1 MKKQW
6 RGPIILGAL
15 LVILALVWI
24 LSKFIPGFNQ
34 QTETTVELPDV
45 PLVFEVKDSEVE
57 SLAVT
62 NEQGGFTLLPY
73 ESRAGDGTVT
83 INWTV
88 DGYQD
93 YLLSTATTKNVAN
106 LGLLLYG
113 GKIIAEEAADLTPFG
128 LDRPRATVTVNLKN
142 GRSHVIAFGN
152 ELPSGYFDYAIV
164 DNKGAVYSVASSTTA
179 RSRYSITD
187 MLDKNALV
195 GIDADKL
202 TGLVLERAADN
213 LKLAGNCSY
222 DETSRSYLFTV
233 TEPITRTG
241 NTERL
246 AALATEA
253 LNLKAAQ
260 FVEVDPPDLA
270 KYGLD
275 KPRYSIRL
283 TAEDKTVQLH
293 IGHAADAGDVYMISD
308 ATFAVFKVPATTFTT
323 IDTPLIDL
331 IDRLFMLKSIWL
343 VDRIEADLPGAAFT
357 ADIEMDK
364 NQKNDDE
371 GTVFRLNGRDAKIF
385 SETGRSLFSAF
396 YQRIIGMQIAGV
408 DAGAEPTNTRDAYLI
423 FHLKDDP
430 DTGSRAS
437 IEVVEFAK
445 RDEYTYYVFINGEY
459 AGYYINA
466 NQAFAATDNRMEG
479 VVVAYRQLL
488 YAMEHAVDGVFDT
501 REGYQLD

>member
-15 LVILALVWI
+15 LVVLALVWI
-24 LSKFIPGFNQ
+24 LSKFIPVDQ
-34 QTETTVELPDV
+34 PTETTPALPDV
-45 PLVFEVKDSEVE
+45 PLVFEAKDSEVE
-57 SLAVT
+57 RLVIT
-62 NEQGGFTLLPY
+62 NEQGELTLLPY
-73 ESRAGDGTVT
+73 ESRTDDGTVT
-83 INWTV
+83 IHWTV

-93 YLLSTATTKNVAN
+93 YLLSTTATKNVAN

-113 GKIIAEEAADLTPFG
+113 GKIITEKAAELTPFG
-128 LDRPRATVTVNLKN
+128 LDQPKATVTVKLKN
-142 GRSHVIAFGN
+142 GQSHVIAFGN

-164 DNKGAVYSVASSTTA
+164 DNEGAVYSVASSTTA
-179 RSRYSITD
+179 RSRYGITD
-187 MLDKNALV
+187 LLDKNALV
-195 GIDADKL
+195 GIAEDKL
-202 TGLVLERAADN
+202 TGIVFERAADH
-213 LKLAGNCSY
+213 LKLASDCNY

-233 TEPITRTG
+233 TEPIVRTG
-241 NTERL
+241 NAERL
-246 AALATEA
+246 SLLATEA
-253 LNLKAAQ
+253 LNLKAAH

-283 TAEDKTVQLH
+283 TSEDKTVQLH
-293 IGHAADAGDVYMISD
+293 VGHGADAGDVYMISD
-308 ATFAVFKVPATTFTT
+308 AIFAVFKVPAKTFTA

-357 ADIEMDK
+357 TDIKMDK
-364 NQKNDDE
+364 GQKNDDE
-371 GTVFRLNGRDAKIF
+371 STVFRLNDQDAKIF

-408 DAGAEPTNTRDAYLI
+408 DADAEPVNTRDAYLV

-437 IEVVEFAK
+437 TEVVEFAK
-445 RDEYTYYVFINGEY
+445 RDEYTYYVFIDGKY
-459 AGYYINA
+459 TGYYINA
-466 NQAFAATDNRMEG
+466 DQTFAATDNRMEG
-479 VVVAYRQLL
+479 IVVAYKQLL